1 VIPESPGCQKLFA
14 KDKKMK
20 KLLQISI
27 VLVLAL
33 VLIVGLFQ
41 IGIGS
46 ELPSARNACRVGWN
60 TRTGNCLALG
70 IGVGGPIYMPSVGWN
85 T

>member
-1 VIPESPGCQKLFA
+1 
-14 KDKKMK
+14 MK

-33 VLIVGLFQ
+33 ALIVGLFQ

-46 ELPSARNACRVGWN
+46 ELPVAGSACRVGWN
-60 TRTGNCLALG
+60 TRTGSCLALG
-70 IGVGGPIYMPSVGWN
+70 IGVGGPIFMPNVGWN
-85 T
+85 S

>member
-1 VIPESPGCQKLFA
+1 MIHESPGCQKLIA

-33 VLIVGLFQ
+33 ALIIGLFQ

-60 TRTGNCLALG
+60 TRTGSCLALG
-70 IGVGGPIYMPSVGWN
+70 IDVGGPIYMPSVGWN

>member
-1 VIPESPGCQKLFA
+1 
-14 KDKKMK
+14 MK

-33 VLIVGLFQ
+33 ALIVGLFQ

-46 ELPSARNACRVGWN
+46 ELSTAAKSCRVGWN
-60 TRTGNCLALG
+60 TRAPSCLALG
-70 IGVGGPIYMPSVGWN
+70 IGVGGPIYMPNVGWN
-85 T
+85 S

>member
-1 VIPESPGCQKLFA
+1 
-14 KDKKMK
+14 MK

-33 VLIVGLFQ
+33 ALIVGLFQ

-46 ELPSARNACRVGWN
+46 ELPTAGNPHPCRVGWN
-60 TRTGNCLALG
+60 TRNGSCLALG
-70 IGVGGPIYMPSVGWN
+70 IGVGGTIYMPNVGWN
-85 T
+85 G

>member
-1 VIPESPGCQKLFA
+1 
-14 KDKKMK
+14 MK

-33 VLIVGLFQ
+33 ALIVGLFQ

-46 ELPSARNACRVGWN
+46 ELPTAGSACRVDWN
-60 TRTGNCLALG
+60 TGTGSCLALG
-70 IGVGGPIYMPSVGWN
+70 IGVGGPIFMPNVGW
-85 T
+85 TS

>member
-1 VIPESPGCQKLFA
+1 
-14 KDKKMK
+14 MK

-33 VLIVGLFQ
+33 ALIVGLFQ

-46 ELPSARNACRVGWN
+46 ELPTAGNSCRVGWN
-60 TRTGNCLALG
+60 TRAGNCLALG
-70 IGVGGPIYMPSVGWN
+70 PSPNVPTRMPRVGWN

>member
-1 VIPESPGCQKLFA
+1 
-14 KDKKMK
+14 MK

-33 VLIVGLFQ
+33 ALIVGLFQ

-46 ELPSARNACRVGWN
+46 DLPSASTACRVGWN
-60 TRTGNCLALG
+60 TRTGSCLALR
-70 IGVGGPIYMPSVGWN
+70 IGVRGPIFIPNVGWN
-85 T
+85 S